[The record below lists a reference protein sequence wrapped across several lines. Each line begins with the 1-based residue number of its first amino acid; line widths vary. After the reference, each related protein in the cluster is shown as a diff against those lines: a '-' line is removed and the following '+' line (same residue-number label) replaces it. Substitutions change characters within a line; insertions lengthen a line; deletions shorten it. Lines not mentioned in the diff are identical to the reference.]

1 VIYYDKARLSKRI
14 ILFHAKQIQQNN
26 DEINQPTLFSKS
38 FIPKVK
44 FEVRP
49 NSCQRFKLTSSTAS

>member
-49 NSCQRFKLTSSTAS
+49 KSFKLTSSTTS